1 MAKELLE
8 LLKTRRSIRKYKAE
22 QVKTEELD
30 AVLEAGTYAPT
41 GIGAQSP
48 VIVAVQD
55 PETREPVSYT
65 HLDVYKRQEKRG
77 SQKIAAR
84 Q

>member
-41 GIGAQSP
+41 GIGAQS
-48 VIVAVQD
+48 
-55 PETREPVSYT
+55 
-65 HLDVYKRQEKRG
+65 G
-77 SQKIAAR
+77 SCSAG
-84 Q
+84 